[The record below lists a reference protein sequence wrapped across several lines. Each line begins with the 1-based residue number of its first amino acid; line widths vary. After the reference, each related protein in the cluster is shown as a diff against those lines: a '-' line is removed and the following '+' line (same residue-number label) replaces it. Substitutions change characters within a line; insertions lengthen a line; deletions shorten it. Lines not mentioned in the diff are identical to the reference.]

1 MAISTVFC
9 THLAFRLARNWF
21 DGCIFIMSLI
31 CVFGYVSIGEEAFW
45 RPVIVLAVAI
55 RRRADAGG
63 ASDQL
68 L

>member
-1 MAISTVFC
+1 
-9 THLAFRLARNWF
+9 
-21 DGCIFIMSLI
+21 MSLI

-45 RPVIVLAVAI
+45 RPVVVLAVAI
-55 RRRADAGG
+55 RRRADVGG